1 MRKRVLYRIEVRVDP
16 AVRRFLLNR
25 FPTTDGAI
33 DLTGSRYYWMVSQM
47 LSRQKVTTPTDVPQK
62 FDMYVSVWIAV
73 TQRDFYFYGWIVPDI
88 QQYNFSRI
96 IEAEILNILCFQV
109 ATITAATG
117 TSRLNAIKA
126 VLDAEQYDDII
137 KESRL
142 LKHYQRKFKP
152 EEDRVRQIVDH
163 IQTPKSLS

>member
-47 LSRQKVTTPTDVPQK
+47 LSRQKVTITSQLPDK
-62 FDMYVSVWIAV
+62 FDSYVSVWLSV
-73 TQRDFYFYGWIVPDI
+73 TQWDFYHYGWIVPDI
-88 QQYNFSRI
+88 QQYNFSKLLV
-96 IEAEILNILCFQV
+96 AEILNNLCFQV
-109 ATITAATG
+109 ATLTAATG

-152 EEDRVRQIVDH
+152 EEDRVRQIVGH
-163 IQTPKSLS
+163 LKTT